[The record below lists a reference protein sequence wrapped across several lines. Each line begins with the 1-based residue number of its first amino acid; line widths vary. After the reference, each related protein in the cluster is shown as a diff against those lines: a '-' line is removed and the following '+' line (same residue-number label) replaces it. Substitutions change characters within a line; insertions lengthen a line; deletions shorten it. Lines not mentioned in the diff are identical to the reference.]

1 MPIMQV
7 FLMEGRT
14 DEQRARLISALTDAA
29 VESIGAP
36 RETVRVII
44 TEIPK
49 AQFGVGEKPRS
60 NWGVRAFSIQLG
72 LRAFLRRSP
81 PP

>member
-14 DEQRARLISALTDAA
+14 DEQKARLILALTDAA
-29 VESIGAP
+29 MESIGAP
-36 RETVRVII
+36 RESVRVMI

-49 AQFGVGEKPRS
+49 IHFGVGGKTAAE
-60 NWGVRAFSIQLG
+60 LG
-72 LRAFLRRSP
+72 R
-81 PP
+81 

>member
-14 DEQRARLISALTDAA
+14 DEQKARLIAALTDAA

-36 RETVRVII
+36 RETVRVML
-44 TEIPK
+44 TEMPK
-49 AQFGVGEKPRS
+49 AHFGIGGKTALE
-60 NWGVRAFSIQLG
+60 LG
-72 LRAFLRRSP
+72 R
-81 PP
+81 